1 MSAADRLAINDLGEF
16 LAHAGAM
23 EREATERYEELASQ
37 MEVHNNPEVAELF
50 AKMAEIEKKHVDKID
65 ARSSGVEVPHVAP
78 WEYKWEDPEGPET
91 AQTFDA
97 HYLMTPYHALQMA
110 LKAEQK
116 AAEFFDLVA
125 SRTSDEKVREMA
137 TEMAS
142 EEREHV
148 ELVRQWLAR
157 YPKPENGWDEDLD
170 PPTLPD

>member
-78 WEYKWEDPEGPET
+78 WE
-91 AQTFDA
+91 
-97 HYLMTPYHALQMA
+97 
-110 LKAEQK
+110 
-116 AAEFFDLVA
+116 
-125 SRTSDEKVREMA
+125 
-137 TEMAS
+137 
-142 EEREHV
+142 
-148 ELVRQWLAR
+148 
-157 YPKPENGWDEDLD
+157 
-170 PPTLPD
+170 

>member
-97 HYLMTPYHALQMA
+97 HYLMTP
-110 LKAEQK
+110 
-116 AAEFFDLVA
+116 
-125 SRTSDEKVREMA
+125 
-137 TEMAS
+137 
-142 EEREHV
+142 
-148 ELVRQWLAR
+148 
-157 YPKPENGWDEDLD
+157 
-170 PPTLPD
+170 

>member
-1 MSAADRLAINDLGEF
+1 MSTTDRLAINDLGEF

-23 EREATERYEELASQ
+23 EREAVDRYEELASQ

-50 AKMAEIEKKHVDKID
+50 AKMAEIEKKHVEKIND
-65 ARSSGVEVPHVAP
+65 RTGDTEVPHVAP

-116 AAEFFDLVA
+116 AAEFFDRVA
-125 SRTSDEKVREMA
+125 SLTTDDKVREMA
-137 TEMAS
+137 IEMAA
-142 EEREHV
+142 EERHHV

-157 YPKPENGWDEDLD
+157 FPKPETGWDEDFD
-170 PPTLPD
+170 PPILPD